1 MELCVVLAHTH
12 VDMSHMLICVAL
24 THFTQN
30 STCVRGYTCVAVTCL
45 FLQCRS
51 MQLLPLLDS
60 PLCKPVTE
68 ATSSQPVS
76 VDTKQQPTTDDGS
89 SQLVSVDTKQQPTTD
104 DGPSQPVSVDTKQQ
118 PTTDDGS
125 SQPVSVDTKQQP
137 TTDDSSSQPITTDD
151 APLHAINLSSFE
163 SLCLSDKNTSVSNH
177 PFNCGGG
184 DEQFANKY
192 IQQISDSLDIWLNTV
207 GTKQH
212 DHSEGVFHPPLHDM
226 CVSQVQRSLFMSQL
240 RSTLQSLGEGSGVME
255 MASSFRWV
263 VSVSVFMIVSVP

>member
-68 ATSSQPVS
+68 ATSSQSVS

-89 SQLVSVDTKQQPTTD
+89 SQLVSMDTKQQPTTD
-104 DGPSQPVSVDTKQQ
+104 DGLSQL
-118 PTTDDGS
+118 
-125 SQPVSVDTKQQP
+125 VSVDTKQQP

-151 APLHAINLSSFE
+151 TPSHAMNLSSFE
-163 SLCLSDKNTSVSNH
+163 SLCLSDKNTSVSDH

-192 IQQISDSLDIWLNTV
+192 IQRISDSLDIWLTTV
-207 GTKQH
+207 GTKYY
-212 DHSEGVFHPPLHDM
+212 HSEGVLHPPLHDM
-226 CVSQVQRSLFMSQL
+226 CVSQVQRSLFMNQL

-263 VSVSVFMIVSVP
+263 ISVSDFMIVSVPNID

>member
-1 MELCVVLAHTH
+1 
-12 VDMSHMLICVAL
+12 
-24 THFTQN
+24 
-30 STCVRGYTCVAVTCL
+30 
-45 FLQCRS
+45 

-68 ATSSQPVS
+68 ATSSQSVS

-89 SQLVSVDTKQQPTTD
+89 SQLVSMDTKQQPTTD
-104 DGPSQPVSVDTKQQ
+104 DGLSQL
-118 PTTDDGS
+118 
-125 SQPVSVDTKQQP
+125 VSVDTKQQP

-151 APLHAINLSSFE
+151 TPSHAMNLSSFE
-163 SLCLSDKNTSVSNH
+163 SLCLSDKNTSVSDH

-192 IQQISDSLDIWLNTV
+192 IQRISDSLDIWLTTV
-207 GTKQH
+207 GTKYY
-212 DHSEGVFHPPLHDM
+212 HSEGVLHPPLHDM
-226 CVSQVQRSLFMSQL
+226 CVSQVQRSLFMNQL

-263 VSVSVFMIVSVP
+263 ISVSDFMIVSVPNID